1 MQITSD
7 ASNLCR
13 SVIENVNFK
22 VAQTDTLSFL
32 FMSIWGGCA
41 GVLASKALYSASPLL
56 SFCAT
61 TIFLTTNNI
70 FLPLTKASY
79 QENRVGYLIRLTLKI
94 SLFCSMLFCIRSI
107 SQTNSL
113 VCSPDSLTEGLM
125 AIHFISYACL
135 QKLGK
140 SLSVTQAFFKLKEK
154 TQLRISNFKL
164 EFRKM
169 FPPIDEEFIYQQSN
183 EWLEQLVEMR
193 KKKCRT
199 YSHHIWNLKS
209 IIEKDPELKEASLVA
224 LKRTAHL
231 MFLPKKR
238 TYCRPPAKF
247 LMDENVQILLEEAG
261 QLDLQLHNFDSWT
274 IWFEEFL
281 LKNREFRLLF
291 QAKLNQYQHDQNTLA
306 LVRSE

>member
-13 SVIENVNFK
+13 SGIENVNFK
-22 VAQTDTLSFL
+22 VTKTDALSFL
-32 FMSIWGGCA
+32 FISIWGGCA
-41 GVLASKALYSASPLL
+41 GVLASKALYSATPLV

-61 TIFLTTNNI
+61 TIFLTSNNI
-70 FLPLTKASY
+70 FLPLTKASC

-94 SLFCSMLFCIRSI
+94 SLFCSMLFCVRSI
-107 SQTNSL
+107 SQTNPLVYSANSL
-113 VCSPDSLTEGLM
+113 NEGLM

-135 QKLGK
+135 QRLGK

-154 TQLRISNFKL
+154 IQLRISNFKL

-169 FPPIDEEFIYQQSN
+169 FPDVEEEMTPRERF
-183 EWLEQLVEMR
+183 ELLERLVETR

-209 IIEKDPELKEASLVA
+209 IIEKDPELKQASLVA

-247 LMDENVQILLEEAG
+247 LIDENVQILLEEAG

-291 QAKLNQYQHDQNTLA
+291 QAKLNQHQHDKNTLA
-306 LVRSE
+306 VARNE